1 MKHLIDAHCHI
12 YPDPI
17 ARKAV
22 GGISHFYGDLPFDTY
37 DGTQHRLVESG
48 DAYGVEHN
56 IVFSVATTPHQV
68 HSINTYI
75 ATSEKSHPGRFT
87 GLGTLHLDSEDME
100 ADFQE
105 VLDLGL
111 HGIKLHPDIQGFQ
124 IDEPRA
130 MKIFAMCEDK
140 GLPIYVHTG
149 DKRYDNSNPN
159 RVKNVLE
166 AFPKLKFVGPHLGG
180 WSVWEDALK
189 VLPKYDN
196 IIVDT
201 SSSLYELDPD
211 TARDIIRAFGSER
224 VMFGT
229 DYPMWPVSAELQHME
244 ALGLTDE
251 EYENIYWRTCANL
264 FDVSLKD

>member
-37 DGTQHRLVESG
+37 DGTQHRLVES
-48 DAYGVEHN
+48 ASAAGVEHN

-75 ATSEKSHPGRFT
+75 ANEQLASGGRFT
-87 GLGTLHLDSEDME
+87 GLGTLHLDSEDQE
-100 ADFQE
+100 AD
-105 VLDLGL
+105 LDEIEALGL
-111 HGIKLHPDIQGFQ
+111 HGVKLHPDIQGFQ

-130 MKIFAMCEDK
+130 MEIFAMCEDR

-229 DYPMWPVSAELQHME
+229 DYPMWPVSAELKHME

-264 FDVSLKD
+264 FDISFDD

>member
-37 DGTQHRLVESG
+37 DGTLHRLVESG

-211 TARDIIRAFGSER
+211 TARDIIRAYGSER

-229 DYPMWPVSAELQHME
+229 DYPMWTQQPEIDYLKK
-244 ALGLTDE
+244 LDLTDKE
-251 EYENIYWRTCANL
+251 FEDILRGTCARMFGINGY
-264 FDVSLKD
+264 

>member
-37 DGTQHRLVESG
+37 DGTLHRLLESG
-48 DAYGVEHN
+48 SAYGVEHN

-75 ATSEKSHPGRFT
+75 AKSELEHPGRFT
-87 GLGTLHLDSEDME
+87 GLGTMHLDSEDMD

-111 HGIKLHPDIQGFQ
+111 HGIKLHPDIQGFA

-130 MKIFAMCEDK
+130 MHIFEMCEDA

-149 DKRYDNSNPN
+149 DKRYDFSNPN

-180 WSVWEDALK
+180 WSVWEEALK

-201 SSSLYELDPD
+201 SSSLYEIDEGL
-211 TARDIIRAFGSER
+211 ARDIIRAFGSER

-229 DYPMWPVSAELQHME
+229 DYPMWPVSAELKHME
-244 ALGLTDE
+244 ALDLTDE

-264 FDVSLKD
+264 FDITLGE

>member
-1 MKHLIDAHCHI
+1 MH
-12 YPDPI
+12 
-17 ARKAV
+17 
-22 GGISHFYGDLPFDTY
+22 
-37 DGTQHRLVESG
+37 DG
-48 DAYGVEHN
+48 
-56 IVFSVATTPHQV
+56 
-68 HSINTYI
+68 
-75 ATSEKSHPGRFT
+75 
-87 GLGTLHLDSEDME
+87 
-100 ADFQE
+100 
-105 VLDLGL
+105 
-111 HGIKLHPDIQGFQ
+111 
-124 IDEPRA
+124 
-130 MKIFAMCEDK
+130 
-140 GLPIYVHTG
+140 YVHTG

-211 TARDIIRAFGSER
+211 TARDIIRAYGSER

-229 DYPMWPVSAELQHME
+229 DYPMWPVSAELKHME

-264 FDVSLKD
+264 FDISFDD